1 MKTILFPSFFL
12 VSALA
17 LTACGENFSAANV
30 SLGGSGSGT
39 LKPLPGGNNGGISNP
54 STGDKDERYEYLIA
68 IPKESQSSCK
78 GIQRTMG
85 FIDAKTKQPFPVN
98 SLQPLAMAPLQI
110 EISNTTSNYVYQR
123 VPLCRPIEFQVG
135 ETIMFHGQ
143 SLRCAQDQDEIQVL
157 RPYETRR
164 YELDLSF
171 AETELPLIV
180 NYNAFYATDLP
191 SIDLAW
197 EKCEAAQITVP
208 IYKKL
213 VPKKPERIGLPHP
226 DTEISAGEKNKAS
239 E

>member
-1 MKTILFPSFFL
+1 MKTILFPSIFL
-12 VSALA
+12 FSALT

-110 EISNTTSNYVYQR
+110 EISNTTSDYVYQR

-143 SLRCAQDQDEIQVL
+143 SLRCATDQDEIQVL

-208 IYKKL
+208 IYKKSL
-213 VPKKPERIGLPHP
+213 PKKSESIAQPHP
-226 DTEISAGEKNKAS
+226 DTEIAVGEKNKAS

>member
-1 MKTILFPSFFL
+1 MKTILFPSIFL

-85 FIDAKTKQPFPVN
+85 FMDAKTKQPFPVN

-110 EISNTTSNYVYQR
+110 EISNTTSDYVYQR

-143 SLRCAQDQDEIQVL
+143 SLRCATDQDEIQVL

-180 NYNAFYATDLP
+180 SYNAFYATDLP
-191 SIDLAW
+191 SIDLVW

-208 IYKKL
+208 IYKKSL
-213 VPKKPERIGLPHP
+213 PKKPESIAQPHP
-226 DTEISAGEKNKAS
+226 DTEIAVGEKNKAS

>member
-1 MKTILFPSFFL
+1 
-12 VSALA
+12 
-17 LTACGENFSAANV
+17 
-30 SLGGSGSGT
+30 
-39 LKPLPGGNNGGISNP
+39 
-54 STGDKDERYEYLIA
+54 
-68 IPKESQSSCK
+68 
-78 GIQRTMG
+78 MG
-85 FIDAKTKQPFPVN
+85 FMDAKTKQPFPVN

-110 EISNTTSNYVYQR
+110 EISNTTSDYVYQR

-143 SLRCAQDQDEIQVL
+143 SLRCATDQDEIQVL

-171 AETELPLIV
+171 AETELPLVV

-208 IYKKL
+208 IYKKPL
-213 VPKKPERIGLPHP
+213 PKKPEHIDPPHP